1 VRKKAENILQCYAP
15 KRRPILKALRMA
27 RADAGLTISE
37 LAERAGVSRDTISNA
52 EKGRHGLQATTLHK
66 LARALDRAP
75 SELLAEE
82 ERLAPKAPRRSSL
95 EPTLFYGELEEERRQ
110 EVRHHLHFALDSAA
124 ESGEEVEAS
133 WKAGQGWGH
142 FLRWM
147 KEDAVA
153 RFLWEEWGE
162 TIGDDPEV
170 REAQERLSAVGHRL
184 NALASQA
191 LHGPDSPELEMF
203 QRRYAAGQQLRPEE
217 EEMGSEEAS
226 SA

>member
-1 VRKKAENILQCYAP
+1 M
-15 KRRPILKALRMA
+15 RMA

-66 LARALDRAP
+66 LAAALGRTP

-82 ERLAPKAPRRSSL
+82 ERLAPKATGRSSL
-95 EPTLFYGELEEERRQ
+95 EPSFDHVIEEERRQ
-110 EVRHHLHFALDSAA
+110 EARHHLYFALDSAA

-142 FLRWM
+142 LLRWT

-153 RFLWEEWGE
+153 RFLWQEWGE

-170 REAQERLSAVGHRL
+170 RKAEKRLSAVGHRI
-184 NALASQA
+184 NALANQK
-191 LHGPDSPELEMF
+191 LHGPDSPELKRF
-203 QRRYAAGQQLRPEE
+203 QRRYAAGRQLPPEGE
-217 EEMGSEEAS
+217 EIGRDEVSGA
-226 SA
+226 